1 MSKDRLSYQELQKQV
16 EELKKENKTLR
27 FQSLIQE
34 GEGREYYFKSILNN
48 IGDPVFVKDDQSRL
62 VIVNDAFCNIFGLE
76 RETIIGKT
84 LAEDVHEDERESFL
98 KIDKEVIESGIENI
112 NDETLTVRGG
122 HTRSISTRKTRFESS
137 DGKKYLVGVI
147 HDITERKR
155 SEESLKVREKQ
166 LNELNASKD
175 KLFSIIAH
183 DLRSPYSN
191 IIGLTELLIESINNS
206 ETEES
211 KNYAQLLNSSAKNTL
226 ILLDN
231 LLNWAKSQTGQLSF
245 NPEKTAASD
254 VIMEVIRINTSLATC
269 KKISLKDTST
279 KIVEVYADRNMLKTI
294 LRNLIS
300 NAIKFTDVGG
310 HIRVYTTLKS
320 GNAEITVSDN
330 GVGIDEEKQKDLF
343 SLTPNK
349 PSLGTAKELGSGL
362 GLILCKEFVEK
373 NGGKIWVESEKG
385 KGSDFKFTV
394 PLNRSK

>member
-16 EELKKENKTLR
+16 EELKKENKSLI
-27 FQSLIQE
+27 FQSVIQE

-84 LAEDVHEDERESFL
+84 LAEDVHEGERESFL
-98 KIDKEVIESGIENI
+98 KIDKEVIESGVENI

-122 HTRSISTRKTRFESS
+122 QTRSISTRKTRFESS

-147 HDITERKR
+147 HDITERIK
-155 SEESLKVREKQ
+155 SEDSLKLREKQ
-166 LNELNASKD
+166 LKELNATKD

-191 IIGLTELLIESINNS
+191 IIGLSELLIESINDS
-206 ETEES
+206 DTEES
-211 KNYAQLLNSSAKNTL
+211 KNFAQLLNLSAKNTL

-245 NPEKTAASD
+245 NPEKTASSD
-254 VIMEVIRINTSLATC
+254 VVMEVIRINTSLAAC
-269 KKISLKDTST
+269 KNISLKDTSAVD
-279 KIVEVYADRNMLKTI
+279 VEVYADRNMLKTI

-300 NAIKFTDVGG
+300 NAI
-310 HIRVYTTLKS
+310 
-320 GNAEITVSDN
+320 
-330 GVGIDEEKQKDLF
+330 
-343 SLTPNK
+343 
-349 PSLGTAKELGSGL
+349 
-362 GLILCKEFVEK
+362 
-373 NGGKIWVESEKG
+373 
-385 KGSDFKFTV
+385 
-394 PLNRSK
+394 